1 MKLEDITTIDELKDF
16 VGDDELTEEEW
27 MDLINFVLSN
37 DNSDDK
43 NKEEEPK

>member
-27 MDLINFVLSN
+27 MDLINYVLSN
-37 DNSDDK
+37 DTLTDK

>member
-37 DNSDDK
+37 DISTDK
-43 NKEEEPK
+43 DAEEESK